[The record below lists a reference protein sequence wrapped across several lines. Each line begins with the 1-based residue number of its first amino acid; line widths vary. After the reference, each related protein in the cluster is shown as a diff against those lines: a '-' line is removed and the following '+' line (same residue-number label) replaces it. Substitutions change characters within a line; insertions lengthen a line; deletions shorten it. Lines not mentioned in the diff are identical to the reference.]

1 MIHSTRWEDNSI
13 RTLLLTLVHP
23 SQPGVLFLFVALH
36 ECPSALCLRWMNPFE
51 CVCVC
56 VCSVKSLP
64 LIPVF
69 VCQSWEGEF
78 YKRRTDIETIQ
89 SQQTQCSPWLVWR
102 AGQFLVRVDWWLGER
117 EADATISQTRFRLS
131 NPRRRVPVVRSK
143 TVQSIKASNGM
154 DGTVRWPACRWRTTS
169 AATAAARVRAW
180 RSSLMRHPVFTLDV
194 KLIWL
199 IWLHSLVPYEITLEK
214 GIPVHHRQL

>member
-1 MIHSTRWEDNSI
+1 MRNRAGGGHPSSHCLSHCQIVARCYFEEEEKKKKKTLFLPTLPWLLFTEVLFRFSAERFRMIHSTRWEDNSI

-56 VCSVKSLP
+56 SVKSLP

-78 YKRRTDIETIQ
+78 FTNGGRILRRYSRNKLNVHPDLFGEQDSFSSASTGD
-89 SQQTQCSPWLVWR
+89 LVNGR
-102 AGQFLVRVDWWLGER
+102 PM
-117 EADATISQTRFRLS
+117 
-131 NPRRRVPVVRSK
+131 PR
-143 TVQSIKASNGM
+143 
-154 DGTVRWPACRWRTTS
+154 
-169 AATAAARVRAW
+169 
-180 RSSLMRHPVFTLDV
+180 
-194 KLIWL
+194 
-199 IWLHSLVPYEITLEK
+199 
-214 GIPVHHRQL
+214 